1 MQPFRASLT
10 DDAGQA
16 IADVEGSIQ
25 APEEAEGARRG
36 SFEFQDTGSLMQGV
50 MDGTP
55 FRLDLDDGSR
65 LTIRVDSVKVSSN
78 PGYSV
83 AAFSAV

>member
-1 MQPFRASLT
+1 LT
-10 DDAGQA
+10 DGAGQA

-25 APEEAEGARRG
+25 APAEAAGARRG
-36 SFEFQDTGSLMQGV
+36 SFELQETDSFMQGV
-50 MDGTP
+50 LDGMP

-65 LTIRVDSVKVSSN
+65 ITIKVDSVKMSSN

-83 AAFSAV
+83 ASFTTV

>member
-1 MQPFRASLT
+1 LT

-25 APEEAEGARRG
+25 ASDEAAGARRG
-36 SFEFQDTGSLMQGV
+36 NFELQETDSFMQSV
-50 MDGTP
+50 LDGTP
-55 FRLDLDDGSR
+55 FRLVLDDGSR
-65 LTIRVDSVKVSSN
+65 LTIKVDSVKVSSN

-83 AAFSAV
+83 AAFSTV